1 MVVEEMAAGQVCGL
15 CAGGY
20 FHMEPDIL
28 QDMENKRS
36 SAEKRANQRVR
47 KVRERRETI
56 RDLQK
61 GGTCGLPELRVVLL
75 GWVAAGKCSTGNNI
89 LGREEFGA
97 WRRTAQ
103 CEKKQGKV
111 NGRLVTVVNTPSWWK
126 SIPAE
131 LTPDWVRQEVV
142 NSLTLC
148 HPGPNMILLVIPADT
163 SFKEEQRKIIQDNME
178 HLGERVWGHTLVL
191 FTWGESLGNNSIEQH
206 IESEGQA
213 LQWLIQKCGNR
224 YHVLRNMTKDSTQVP
239 ELLEKIEE
247 MVAGRSVYHLMPET
261 QSEVVE
267 TIVEMSRE
275 TRAGDLSTEEKKA
288 LAQRIDELW
297 IRREEQLLEKLG
309 LNFPKGTDSGIE
321 TWQQG
326 TGGQPPAHFQ
336 KLFEKEWN
344 RCESSLTS
352 RSKRTSKRM
361 SGGEDK
367 DGTIGL
373 TGGRA
378 TESST
383 IQKQT
388 TQQKTKH
395 QTDEPPD
402 CADERKARWD
412 SAGVEEM
419 DQKHSDEESH
429 TAPWKTEKAWAFLHN
444 EIKGIFETE
453 WSRKEDTIKDI
464 IRTEIKSYIT
474 PPAKETSMSCGI
486 DFGGEPDTPDVAVSC
501 MKRSSPVVSVESAD
515 LPQPGP
521 NVNTDPQRQK
531 EELGF
536 GVSADGS
543 LFPVTSFA
551 RGVIMNERCAL

>member
-1 MVVEEMAAGQVCGL
+1 MDTSGSYHHVGETRHLSALRIVLLGAKECGKSSAGNSILGKQAFTPGIKTTACQKGQGDVAGREITVVDTPGWVRYFPVEDSAELLKEQIVCSVSLCPPGPHAVLLVINLDSSFQEKHRRSVQGHLELLSDTVWRHTVLLFTFGDTLSDQTVEQHIESEGQALQGLIQKCGNRYHGLSNSVSQVPELLVVVEEMVVEEMAAGQVCGL

-103 CEKKQGKV
+103 CEKKQG
-111 NGRLVTVVNTPSWWK
+111 
-126 SIPAE
+126 
-131 LTPDWVRQEVV
+131 
-142 NSLTLC
+142 
-148 HPGPNMILLVIPADT
+148 
-163 SFKEEQRKIIQDNME
+163 
-178 HLGERVWGHTLVL
+178 
-191 FTWGESLGNNSIEQH
+191 
-206 IESEGQA
+206 
-213 LQWLIQKCGNR
+213 
-224 YHVLRNMTKDSTQVP
+224 
-239 ELLEKIEE
+239 
-247 MVAGRSVYHLMPET
+247 
-261 QSEVVE
+261 
-267 TIVEMSRE
+267 
-275 TRAGDLSTEEKKA
+275 
-288 LAQRIDELW
+288 
-297 IRREEQLLEKLG
+297 
-309 LNFPKGTDSGIE
+309 
-321 TWQQG
+321 
-326 TGGQPPAHFQ
+326 
-336 KLFEKEWN
+336 
-344 RCESSLTS
+344 
-352 RSKRTSKRM
+352 
-361 SGGEDK
+361 
-367 DGTIGL
+367 
-373 TGGRA
+373 
-378 TESST
+378 
-383 IQKQT
+383 
-388 TQQKTKH
+388 
-395 QTDEPPD
+395 
-402 CADERKARWD
+402 ADERKARWD

-501 MKRSSPVVSVESAD
+501 MKVYDWLREKHSGNSAAESGYETSSETSNRESSDITAPRPI
-515 LPQPGP
+515 LH
-521 NVNTDPQRQK
+521 
-531 EELGF
+531 
-536 GVSADGS
+536 
-543 LFPVTSFA
+543 
-551 RGVIMNERCAL
+551 